1 MLISCGKA
9 SNTIHG
15 DMVANVMQHVASV
28 ISQETDSTFLASLFK
43 CATDSMCVW
52 ADVSSDTR
60 AALENAAK
68 QQLQALADR
77 RKARSARTQA
87 EIEEEREDLALL
99 EEMEE
104 FALEEMAKMLAVFDT
119 SHPLLMAIPN
129 VRDLGLGLGAWD
141 GDGDGGD
148 E

>member
-9 SNTIHG
+9 SNTIDG
-15 DMVANVMQHVASV
+15 DMVANVMRHVASV
-28 ISQETDSTFLASLFK
+28 ITRESDSTFLASLFK
-43 CATDSMCVW
+43 CVTDSLRAW
-52 ADVSSDTR
+52 GDVTSEAR
-60 AALENAAK
+60 GALENAAK
-68 QQLQALADR
+68 EQLQALAER
-77 RKARSARTQA
+77 RKSRSARTAA
-87 EIEEEREDLALL
+87 EIEEDREDLALL

-104 FALEEMAKMLAVFDT
+104 FALEELAKMLAIFDAT
-119 SHPLLMAIPN
+119 HPLLIAVPS

>member
-9 SNTIHG
+9 SNAIDG

-28 ISQETDSTFLASLFK
+28 ITQETDSTFLASLFK
-43 CATDSMCVW
+43 CATDSIRSW
-52 ADVSSDTR
+52 DDVTPDTR
-60 AALENAAK
+60 SALENAAK
-68 QQLQALADR
+68 HQLQALADR
-77 RKARSARTQA
+77 RKARSARSRA

-104 FALEEMAKMLAVFDT
+104 FALEELAKMLTLFDAN
-119 SHPLLMAIPN
+119 HPLLVAVPN

-141 GDGDGGD
+141 SDGDGG
-148 E
+148 EE